1 MERIICILI
10 GYTFGLFQT
19 GYIYG
24 MLNHVDIRK
33 HGSGNAGTTNALR
46 TLGWKAGVIT
56 FVGDCL
62 KCVLA
67 VSLVRLLYQD
77 YSNVELFALYA
88 GLGAVLG
95 HNFPFYLKFKGG
107 KGIASTAGLI
117 LAVNPIMFLVIA
129 IVFITIVWFTQY
141 VSLGS
146 LVIMLLFV
154 IQVVIFGQTGGL
166 GLAASELYEFY
177 AIVVFLAALA
187 FWRHRANIKRLA
199 NGTENKTDI
208 RKIGKNHRRK

>member
-1 MERIICILI
+1 MERLLCIVI
-10 GYTFGLFQT
+10 GYLFGLIQT

-24 MLNHVDIRK
+24 KLNNIDIRK

-56 FVGDCL
+56 FIGDCL

-67 VSLVRLLYQD
+67 VSLVRLIFLQD
-77 YSNVELFALYA
+77 LHVELYA
-88 GLGAVLG
+88 IYTGLGAVLG

-117 LAVNPIMFLVIA
+117 LAVNPTMFLIVAVVFIA
-129 IVFITIVWFTQY
+129 IVLITQY

-146 LVIMLLFV
+146 IVIMILFV
-154 IQVVIFGQTGGL
+154 IMVVISGQSGWIYLLQGD
-166 GLAASELYEFY
+166 LYEYY
-177 AIVVFLAALA
+177 AIAIALA
-187 FWRHRANIKRLA
+187 LLAIWRHRENIKRLL
-199 NGTENKTDI
+199 NGTENKTDV
-208 RKIGKNHRRK
+208 RKIGKKS